1 MNNLKAVLE
10 AAGSELNNVVK
21 FNIYLTDMAN
31 FGAVNE
37 VYVTYLTDK
46 KPVSLSSIDGQL
58 EVSATTLT
66 KLGPHLCLC
75 QGAASGHRCGD

>member
-10 AAGSELNNVVK
+10 AAGTNLNNVVK

-37 VYVTYLTDK
+37 VYVTFLTDK
-46 KPVSLSSIDGQL
+46 KPVSFNIKYSKMI
-58 EVSATTLT
+58 ANCLT
-66 KLGPHLCLC
+66 SVGTHLRLC
-75 QGAASGHRCGD
+75 QGATLGN

>member
-10 AAGSELNNVVK
+10 AAGTELNNVVK

-37 VYVTYLTDK
+37 VYVTYLTEK
-46 KPVSLSSIDGQL
+46 KPARTCVCVKELP
-58 EVSATTLT
+58 
-66 KLGPHLCLC
+66 LGTDVEIECIAGIEKSHL
-75 QGAASGHRCGD
+75 